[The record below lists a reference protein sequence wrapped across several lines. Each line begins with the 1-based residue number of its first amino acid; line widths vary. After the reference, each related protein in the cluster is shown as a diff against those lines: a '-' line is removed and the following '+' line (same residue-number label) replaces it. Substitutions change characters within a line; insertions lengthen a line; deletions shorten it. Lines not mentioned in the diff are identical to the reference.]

1 MTKSIK
7 ELDKREFKNAV
18 LGSLFWRFL
27 ERGGTQGIHF
37 IISII
42 IARLLMP
49 RDFGIIALITVFIAV
64 ADTFVQGGFSS
75 ALIQKEEV
83 DETDYSSVFFINLII
98 AGFLYVIF
106 LGTAPLIADFYQEP
120 IITPVFRWL
129 SLIVIFGALNNIQYV
144 VLAREMKFKKSFLVS
159 IGGILASGTVGI
171 TMAYQGYGIWS
182 LVFSQIAGQMV
193 STVILWLSV
202 CWRPQLLFSFF
213 RLKILFSFGSKLL
226 FSGLLDTI
234 FNNIYPLVIGKLYGK
249 TMLGFYNRGQSIPAM
264 LVNNI
269 NGTIT
274 GVMFPALSHHQN
286 DPLRVKAM
294 MRRTMLSSA
303 FIVFP
308 MMFGLGIVAKPMILL
323 LFTEKWLPCVP
334 FLQLLCISFAFY
346 PVHTANL
353 EALKAV
359 GRSDIFL
366 KLEVIKKGLFILIIV
381 GTIPFGIYI
390 MVAGQAVGSI
400 IGTIINAWPNK
411 QLFHYSFQE
420 QIRDLMPAL
429 LLSIAMSGVVFLI
442 SLFPIHL
449 YLSLFLQ
456 ICIGAAFYFIAAS
469 LFRLESLTYIL
480 ATIKDLRKKS

>member
-7 ELDKREFKNAV
+7 ELNKREYKKAV
-18 LGSLFWRFL
+18 LGSLFWRFM
-27 ERGGTQGIHF
+27 ERGSTQVIHF
-37 IISII
+37 IISIVL
-42 IARLLMP
+42 ARLLLP

-64 ADTFVQGGFSS
+64 ADTFVQSGLTS
-75 ALIQKEEV
+75 ALVQKEEV
-83 DETDYSSVFFINLII
+83 DATDYSSVFFINLII
-98 AGFLYVIF
+98 AGFIYLFF
-106 LGTAPLIADFYQEP
+106 LGAAPLIAEFYQEP
-120 IITPVFRWL
+120 MITSIFRWL

-182 LVFSQIAGQMV
+182 LVFSQITGQAV

-202 CWRPQLLFSFF
+202 RWRPRLLFSFS
-213 RLKILFSFGSKLL
+213 RLRGLFGFGSKLL
-226 FSGLLDTI
+226 CSGLLDTI

-269 NGTIT
+269 NGAIT

-294 MRRTMLSSA
+294 MRRSMLSSA
-303 FIVFP
+303 FLVFP
-308 MMFGLGIVAKPMILL
+308 MMFGLATVAKPMILL
-323 LFTEKWLPCVP
+323 IFTEKWLPCVP
-334 FLQLLCISFAFY
+334 FLQLLCISFAFW

-353 EALKAV
+353 QAINAL

-366 KLEVIKKGLFILIIV
+366 RLEVIKKALFALIIAC
-381 GTIPFGIYI
+381 TIPFGIYF
-390 MVAGQAVGSI
+390 MVAGQALSSV

-411 QLFHYSFQE
+411 YLFNYAFQE
-420 QIRDLMPAL
+420 QVKDLMPPL

-442 SLFPIHL
+442 SLLLNLPLFWQI
-449 YLSLFLQ
+449 SL
-456 ICIGAAFYFIAAS
+456 GAAFYFIVAY
-469 LFRLESLTYIL
+469 LLRLESLTYIL
-480 ATIKDLRKKS
+480 ATIKDLRKKD